1 MAKPTEFTHTH
12 SDGTEHSHA
21 CGNEKHDHYS
31 DKLGRSL
38 IVGYISAI
46 IGALLFGSVSTV
58 AKPIVSSVNPLL
70 LAGLVY
76 LISGAAITPVVK
88 RVKYSIRT
96 KDYLLLVITSI
107 CGAAIAPAMFFFGL
121 KLTTAINGSLLSNG
135 EIIFSILLALTIF
148 GETLNRIGYIAMALV
163 LVGVI
168 IVTTNLQFDSSLLKM
183 NAGNLFIVGATFFWA
198 LDNNISRILTHR
210 IDITKIIQLKSIIGG
225 TILLSLTILSG
236 IPLSINLIEIPY
248 ILLLGVVGF
257 AVSLYF
263 VLQSF
268 RRIGTT
274 ITLLLL
280 SLSSVFG
287 MFLAAIFLHERIT
300 TFQII
305 AVVIMLCGI
314 YLIYRNDMNDKSKII
329 RTTRS

>member
-1 MAKPTEFTHTH
+1 MVKPTEFTHTH

-21 CGNEKHDHYS
+21 RGNEKHDHYS

-38 IVGYISAI
+38 IIGYISAI

-88 RVKYSIRT
+88 RVKYSINR
-96 KDYLLLVITSI
+96 KDYLLLVLTSI
-107 CGAAIAPAMFFFGL
+107 FGAAIAPAMFFFGL

-135 EIIFSILLALTIF
+135 EVIFSVLLALTIF

-163 LVGVI
+163 LAGVI
-168 IVTTNLQFDSSLLKM
+168 IVTTNLQFDSSLLKI
-183 NAGNLFIVGATFFWA
+183 NAGNLLIVGATLFWA
-198 LDNNISRILTHR
+198 LDNNICRILTHR
-210 IDITKIIQLKSIIGG
+210 IDITKIIQLKSFIGG
-225 TILLSLTILSG
+225 TILLSLTLSSG
-236 IPLSINLIEIPY
+236 IPLNINLIEIPY

-257 AVSLYF
+257 ALSLYF

-274 ITLLLL
+274 ITLLIL

-300 TFQII
+300 TIQII
-305 AVVIMLCGI
+305 AVSIMLCGI
-314 YLIYRNDMNDKSKII
+314 FLIYRHDINSSKSIK
-329 RTTRS
+329 TTRS